1 MNLNLHLKIV
11 GGLLLALA
19 MAHCYFPKRFGW
31 RAELEKVS
39 LLTRQIF
46 YVHCFF
52 IWLVLVMF
60 GLLSLVYTAR
70 LIQPT
75 PLARL
80 ILWAFTLFWGA
91 RLIIQLFVYDVKLW
105 KGNRFNT
112 LMHWLFTTMWSY
124 YVSVYATA
132 LWRQYHCA

>member
-1 MNLNLHLKIV
+1 MSHF
-11 GGLLLALA
+11 
-19 MAHCYFPKRFGW
+19 YFPKRFGW

-60 GLLSLVYTAR
+60 GLLSLVYTD
-70 LIQPT
+70 LLLQPG
-75 PLARL
+75 PLARI
-80 ILWAFTLFWGA
+80 ILAAFVVFWGA
-91 RLIIQLFVYDVKLW
+91 RLMIQLFVYDAELW

-112 LMHWLFTTMWSY
+112 LMHLLFTLMWSY
-124 YVSVYATA
+124 YVCVYTTA
-132 LWRQYHCA
+132 LWRQYY